1 MADYGILRAG
11 TLVSAGAATL
21 PLVGAGDTYLI
32 ETVIIQ
38 NEPSGQGPTVGI
50 GNALICPFQLVAGAS
65 LTLNIDRLDK
75 VFVRFP
81 SAGRVNWLAGSK

>member
-1 MADYGILRAG
+1 MAEFGILRAG

-21 PLVGAGDTYLI
+21 PLSADSYLI

-38 NEPSGQGPTVGI
+38 NEPGQGPTVGI
-50 GNALICPFQLVAGAS
+50 GNSLICPFQLVAGAS
-65 LTLNIDRLDK
+65 LPLNIDRLDK